1 MINAEEL
8 KELIEKEAI
17 VYGVQN
23 NKIFEIRLKKDFF
36 EDNDTSTLCKFAV
49 IDDCLEINN
58 DFGLNEYA
66 WLIEYLYETKSEA
79 EFVAKYKNIRR
90 TETLDLPTW
99 KEAEIDKIIKI
110 SNNQNYCWYLIKSF
124 TDKKNNEMFEFS
136 LSKDDD
142 QFYLS
147 VNNEDSSYKDLFNK
161 PLTYENYLKACE
173 ICRKLFLGEEVWNQ

>member
-1 MINAEEL
+1 MIKAEEL
-8 KELIEKEAI
+8 KELIEKEATI
-17 VYGVQN
+17 YKQTCFK
-23 NKIFEIRLKKDFF
+23 NKYVKMKLKKEMFINDKNELICKCDKCLKKHKEGKYF
-36 EDNDTSTLCKFAV
+36 ED
-49 IDDCLEINN
+49 IDFLLEN
-58 DFGLNEYA
+58 FFK
-66 WLIEYLYETKSEA
+66 TKSEA
-79 EFVAKYKNIRR
+79 EFIAKYKNIRR

-161 PLTYENYLKACE
+161 SLTCENYLEACE
-173 ICRKLFLGEEVWNQ
+173 ICRKLFLGEEV